1 MIIEATSNI
10 TSGSIP
16 SLYFY
21 HSFLYNT
28 LDTQCFY
35 RLCDATTWRHSRHHG
50 IYTTYTL
57 HLRVSTHST
66 ISTLFTIT
74 ILTTYINAIIA
85 LTYIVY
91 TIYAIYNIYTTHYL
105 LCVRAREREIER
117 VLGHKAECRL
127 AGVAG
132 AWLGNK
138 QLRVVSKH
146 HSAPTHH
153 TPHQHAHC
161 LRGMVLCTFKH
172 TIVIFV
178 SAKLCFLCQNLP
190 F

>member
-1 MIIEATSNI
+1 MFLLIMWCYNMATQPTPRYLHYLHS
-10 TSGSIP
+10 TSTCI
-16 SLYFY
+16 
-21 HSFLYNT
+21 
-28 LDTQCFY
+28 
-35 RLCDATTWRHSRHHG
+35 A
-50 IYTTYTL
+50 
-57 HLRVSTHST
+57 STHSV

-91 TIYAIYNIYTTHYL
+91 TIYAIYTVSNIYTTHYL
-105 LCVRAREREIER
+105 LCVRAREREREIER
-117 VLGHKAECRL
+117 ALGHKAECRL

-146 HSAPTHH
+146 HPAPTHH

-161 LRGMVLCTFKH
+161 LRGMVLYTFKH